1 MQALP
6 ASSESCA
13 LFLSAMAE
21 RGLKVATI
29 EQAMAAIAKAHR
41 AADLPSPRT
50 EAVRAVLGGIRRT
63 LGIAQKQAAPA
74 TAVDL
79 RAMVAALPDTMIGKR
94 DAALLLVGFAGA
106 FRRSELA
113 ALTRAD
119 VRTTENGLE
128 VFLRRSKT
136 DQEGAGRTVALP
148 YAGTPSLCPVRRLQA
163 WLDVSGITEGPLFRY
178 VNRHGAVGPAALSG
192 QAVSE
197 AIRRAA
203 RRAGL
208 DAEAF
213 SGHSLRAGFVT
224 QAMLARKAD
233 RDIMKQTGHKSL
245 SMLLRY
251 DRRADMWRDNAAAGL
266 LD

>member
-1 MQALP
+1 
-6 ASSESCA
+6 
-13 LFLSAMAE
+13 
-21 RGLKVATI
+21 
-29 EQAMAAIAKAHR
+29 
-41 AADLPSPRT
+41 
-50 EAVRAVLGGIRRT
+50 
-63 LGIAQKQAAPA
+63 
-74 TAVDL
+74 
-79 RAMVAALPDTMIGKR
+79 
-94 DAALLLVGFAGA
+94 
-106 FRRSELA
+106 
-113 ALTRAD
+113 
-119 VRTTENGLE
+119 
-128 VFLRRSKT
+128 RRSKT

-148 YAGTPSLCPVRRLQA
+148 YSGTPGMCPVRRLQA
-163 WLDVSGITEGPLFRY
+163 WLDGSGITEGPLFRY
-178 VNRHGAVGPAALSG
+178 VNRHGTVGPAALSG

-208 DAEAF
+208 EADGF

-245 SMLLRY
+245 AMLLRY